1 MREITQLLNEWR
13 NGDHDAENE
22 LFLQVMPKLRR
33 LAQHLMLGERAGQS
47 MQATELVDQIYMR
60 MVAAKDRDWQN
71 RGHFF
76 ALAARAMRHYLID
89 RARRP
94 HGDRVSLEA
103 LQHVL
108 PAQSGQL
115 DLAVTVDRLLNE
127 MQDVKPEWCRVVEV
141 KYFLGLTDDE
151 AAAIHWY
158 AGTHILQ
165 RAWRD
170 ARQWLFQKME
180 PAGASNR

>member
-1 MREITQLLNEWR
+1 MKEITQLLHEWR
-13 NGDHDAENE
+13 DGSHEAENE
-22 LFLQVMPKLRR
+22 LFTQVMPKLRR
-33 LAQHLMLGERAGQS
+33 LAQHLLLGERSGQS
-47 MQATELVDQIYMR
+47 IQATELVDQIYLG
-60 MVAAKDRDWQN
+60 MVSAKDRDWQN

-76 ALAARAMRHYLID
+76 ALAARAMRHHLID

-94 HGDRVSLEA
+94 HADKVSVEV
-103 LQHVL
+103 LQNVL
-108 PAQSGQL
+108 PADSGKL

-127 MQDVKPEWCRVVEV
+127 MLAVKPEWCRVVEV

-151 AAAIHWY
+151 AAAVL
-158 AGTHILQ
+158 GMPVRTLQ

-180 PAGASNR
+180 PAGAANN

>member
-1 MREITQLLNEWR
+1 MKEITQLLNEWR
-13 NGDHDAENE
+13 NGNQEAENE
-22 LFLQVMPKLRR
+22 LFQEVMPRLRR
-33 LAQHLMLGERAGQS
+33 LAHHLMLGEKAGQS
-47 MQATELVDQIYMR
+47 IQATELVDQLYLK

-76 ALAARAMRHYLID
+76 ALAARVMRHHLID

-94 HGDRVSLEA
+94 HADQVSLEA
-103 LQHVL
+103 LHEVL
-108 PAQSGQL
+108 PAGSGQL

-127 MQDVKPEWCRVVEV
+127 MQEIKPEWCRVVEV

-151 AAAIHWY
+151 AAVIL
-158 AGTHILQ
+158 GMPVRTLQ

-170 ARQWLFQKME
+170 ARQWLFERME
-180 PAGASNR
+180 PASAGKQ

>member
-1 MREITQLLNEWR
+1 MKEITQLLQEWR
-13 NGDHDAENE
+13 DGSRDAEND
-22 LFLQVMPKLRR
+22 LFTQVMPKLRR
-33 LAQHLMLGERAGQS
+33 LAQHLMLGERSGQS
-47 MQATELVDQIYMR
+47 IQATELVDQIYLG

-76 ALAARAMRHYLID
+76 ALAARAMRHHLID

-94 HGDRVSLEA
+94 QADKISMEA
-103 LQHVL
+103 LQNVL
-108 PAQSGQL
+108 PASTEKL

-127 MQDVKPEWCRVVEV
+127 MLAVKPEWCRVVEV

-151 AAAIHWY
+151 AAAVL
-158 AGTHILQ
+158 GMPVRTLQ

-180 PAGASNR
+180 PAGAANN

>member
-1 MREITQLLNEWR
+1 MKEITQLLQEWR
-13 NGDHDAENE
+13 DGSHDAENE
-22 LFLQVMPKLRR
+22 LFSQVMPKLRR
-33 LAQHLMLGERAGQS
+33 LAQRLILGERPNQS
-47 MQATELVDQIYMR
+47 IQATDLVDQVYFG

-76 ALAARAMRHYLID
+76 ALAARAMRHHLVD

-94 HGDRVSLEA
+94 QADKVSVQA
-103 LQHVL
+103 LQNVL
-108 PAQSGQL
+108 PAATGQL

-127 MQDVKPEWCRVVEV
+127 MIAVKPEWCRVVEV
-141 KYFLGLTDDE
+141 KYFLGLTDEE
-151 AAAIHWY
+151 AAAALGMPIR
-158 AGTHILQ
+158 TLQ

-180 PAGASNR
+180 PASAANH

>member
-1 MREITQLLNEWR
+1 MKEITQLLNEWR
-13 NGDHDAENE
+13 DGNQDAENE
-22 LFLQVMPKLRR
+22 LFQQVMPKLRR
-33 LAQHLMLGERAGQS
+33 LAQHLMLGERPGQS
-47 MQATELVDQIYMR
+47 MQATELVDQVYFG
-60 MVAAKDRDWQN
+60 MVAIKDRDWQN

-94 HGDRVSLEA
+94 HADKVSIQS
-103 LQHVL
+103 LQNVL

-127 MQDVKPEWCRVVEV
+127 LHDVKPEWCRVVEV

-151 AAAIHWY
+151 AAAIL
-158 AGTHILQ
+158 GLPVRTLQ

-170 ARQWLFQKME
+170 ARKWLFEKME
-180 PAGASNR
+180 PIRAAAGE

>member
-1 MREITQLLNEWR
+1 MKEITQLLHEWR
-13 NGDHDAENE
+13 DGSHEAENE
-22 LFLQVMPKLRR
+22 LFTLVMPKLRR
-33 LAQHLMLGERAGQS
+33 LAQHLMLGEKPGQS
-47 MQATELVDQIYMR
+47 IQATELVDQVYLG
-60 MVAAKDRDWQN
+60 MVSAKDRDWQN

-76 ALAARAMRHYLID
+76 ALAARAMRHHLID

-94 HGDRVSLEA
+94 HPDRVSMETM
-103 LQHVL
+103 QNVL
-108 PAQSGQL
+108 PSESGKL

-127 MQDVKPEWCRVVEV
+127 MQAVKPEWCRVVEV

-151 AAAIHWY
+151 AAAVL
-158 AGTHILQ
+158 GMPLRTLQ

-180 PAGASNR
+180 PASAPNNH